1 MVDCLIA
8 LFVSYEIF
16 LNKADSWEQTVVN
29 IAYGVS
35 ASVAV
40 TIVAFANVEVV
51 RLLARMYDQRRYNEV
66 RQEGIQ
72 EGIEEGVERERE
84 AQSKRLAEAYE
95 RFGVDVNGTL
105 MLPNSSEVEEFLEGK
120 DE

>member
-1 MVDCLIA
+1 M
-8 LFVSYEIF
+8 
-16 LNKADSWEQTVVN
+16 
-29 IAYGVS
+29 
-35 ASVAV
+35 
-40 TIVAFANVEVV
+40 
-51 RLLARMYDQRRYNEV
+51 LARMYDQRRYTEV
-66 RQEGIQ
+66 RQ
-72 EGIEEGVERERE
+72 EGIEEGVERGRE